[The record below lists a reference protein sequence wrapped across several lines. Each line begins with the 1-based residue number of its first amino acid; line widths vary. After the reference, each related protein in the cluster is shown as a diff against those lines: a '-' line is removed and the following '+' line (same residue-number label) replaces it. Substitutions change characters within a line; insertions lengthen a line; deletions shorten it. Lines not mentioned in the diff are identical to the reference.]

1 MKKWIIKEYDRE
13 LVEKLKSSLGLAHTT
28 AVILANRGIKSCQE
42 ASKFLN
48 NRYNNFFSAFLM
60 KDMKKGVDRI
70 IKAVNS
76 KERIMIYGDY
86 DVDGVTSTTV
96 LYKYLRSI
104 GANAEYYIP
113 SRTGEGYGL
122 NENVIKSFSQREGR
136 LIITVD
142 TGITALNEVEFALSC
157 GVDTVVTDHHE
168 CHEHLPNA
176 CAVIN
181 PKRPDC
187 TYPFKELAGV
197 GVVFKLLCAL
207 DEQFFAHSETEAITK
222 ICDEYSDLVAIG
234 TIADV
239 MPIMSENRVIVG
251 VGLQRIE
258 HTANFGLKALIEES
272 GVNNYK
278 GKSRKITSAA
288 IGFIIAPRINAA
300 GRIGSAVR
308 AVEMF
313 LAQDMASARHIAIE
327 LCATNKQRQLMEN
340 DIVESAVAKIE
351 KDYDFE
357 NDRVIILD
365 DDTWH
370 HGVIGI
376 VASRLTERYNLPAI
390 LISFKNEGLENGL
403 DVGKGSGRSI
413 KGLDL
418 NKALTHC
425 SDLLLKYGG
434 HELAAGLSIERKNL
448 DAFKKKIND
457 YARAILTPQMLQKS
471 IVLDC
476 EIQKED
482 VNFKTMDEINSLEP
496 YGCANPVPLLCFS
509 GATILNITPLA
520 DNKHTKLLLQSGDM
534 TINAL
539 FFGMPATSLR
549 YFAGDKIDIACNL
562 DVNNFQNQ
570 KQLQFVI
577 RDIRLS
583 ACMTE
588 YFEYKKQMYF
598 QSENDSACPINQLVI
613 PSREDFKEIYSALCR
628 LVQGEGETVDVTYLC
643 RLLSQRKPK
652 RFDLHKL
659 LIALDVLNELGI
671 IDAASPDGM
680 RTDTRNI
687 KINPYTAKTA
697 LDSSLK
703 LRNLKARASN
713 TIIEQR

>member
-1 MKKWIIKEYDRE
+1 MKNWIIKEYDRS
-13 LVEKLKSSLGLAHTT
+13 LVEELEETLGLQHTT
-28 AVILANRGIKSCQE
+28 AVILANRGIKSCDE
-42 ASKFLN
+42 ATRFLN
-48 NRYNNFFSAFLM
+48 KRYNNFFNAFIM
-60 KDMKKGVDRI
+60 KDMKTAVDRI
-70 IKAVNS
+70 IKAVNARE
-76 KERIMIYGDY
+76 KIMIYGDY
-86 DVDGVTSTTV
+86 DVDGVTSTTA

-104 GANAEYYIP
+104 GGNVEYYIP

-122 NENVIKSFSQREGR
+122 NDTVIEKFSSRGGK

-142 TGITALNEVEFALSC
+142 TGITALEEVEFASSC
-157 GVDTVVTDHHE
+157 GVDTIVTDHHE
-168 CHEHLPNA
+168 CREVLPHA
-176 CAVIN
+176 CAIIN

-187 TYPFKELAGV
+187 SYPFKELAGV

-207 DEQFFAHSETEAITK
+207 DEVFFAHSEMETVNK
-222 ICDEYSDLVAIG
+222 ICDEYGDLVAIG

-251 VGLQRIE
+251 VGLERIE
-258 HTANFGLKALIEES
+258 HTSNLGLRALIEES

-300 GRIGSAVR
+300 GRIGNAVR

-313 LAQDMASARHIAIE
+313 LADDMTAARHIAIE
-327 LCATNKQRQLMEN
+327 LCATNKQRQLLEN
-340 DIVESAVAKIE
+340 DIIESAVKKIE
-351 KDYDFE
+351 SEHDFE

-376 VASRLTERYNLPAI
+376 VASRLTERYNLPSI
-390 LISFKNEGLENGL
+390 LISFKNEGIEGGIE
-403 DVGKGSGRSI
+403 VGKGSGRSI

-418 NKALTHC
+418 NRALTHC
-425 SDLLLKYGG
+425 SELLLKYGG
-434 HELAAGLSIERKNL
+434 HELAAGLSIERANL
-448 DAFKKKIND
+448 SAFKKKIND
-457 YARAILTPQMLQKS
+457 YARDILTPEMLRKS

-476 EIQKED
+476 EIKKDD

-496 YGCANPVPLLCFS
+496 YGCANPVPLLYFS
-509 GATILNITPLA
+509 GATVLCITSLA
-520 DNKHTKLLLQSGDM
+520 ENKHTKLLLQSGDM

-539 FFGMPATSLR
+539 YFGMPSTSLK
-549 YFAGDKIDIACNL
+549 YFVGDKIDIACNL

-570 KQLQFVI
+570 KQLQFII

-583 ACMTE
+583 SVLTD
-588 YFEYKKQMYF
+588 YFEYKKQMYI
-598 QSENDSACPINQLVI
+598 QCEKDSCAPVNQLVI
-613 PSREDFKEIYSALCR
+613 PSRDDFKEVYSALCR
-628 LVQGEGETVDVTYLC
+628 IIETDGDTVDMTYLC

-659 LIALDVLNELGI
+659 FIIIDVLNELCI
-671 IDAASPDGM
+671 ISCTSD
-680 RTDTRNI
+680 TDRIEIKTV

-697 LDSSLK
+697 LDSSSKLRSLK
-703 LRNLKARASN
+703 LRAAD
-713 TIIEQR
+713 TIIE